1 MAVFVTIA
9 CLLNLRKRPLSM
21 RDTGMVL
28 IDKKLRSLS
37 GRGKPPL
44 NCGIVGIWGNPTIA
58 SDCALN
64 AFAHRS
70 PFYVRYNL
78 QGIDSEVS
86 AGLAGDA
93 QGNVYSVEYD
103 SMGWETDGLA
113 KGAEIT
119 DNKHIYTEPCPSPVL
134 LRKTK
139 TGRVTCAQGD
149 PDAGHNIM
157 SPTFD
162 SY

>member
-1 MAVFVTIA
+1 M
-9 CLLNLRKRPLSM
+9 
-21 RDTGMVL
+21 GL

-37 GRGKPPL
+37 NRGKPAL
-44 NCGIVGIWGNPTIA
+44 NCGLVGIWENPTIA

-64 AFAHRS
+64 AFTRRS

-93 QGNVYSVEYD
+93 QGNVYFVEYN
-103 SMGWETDGLA
+103 SMGWENDGLA

-119 DNKHIYTEPCPSPVL
+119 DDRHIYTAPCPSPVF

-139 TGRVTCAQGD
+139 TGRVTCAKGD
-149 PDAGHNIM
+149 PDTGHNVM

-162 SY
+162 PY